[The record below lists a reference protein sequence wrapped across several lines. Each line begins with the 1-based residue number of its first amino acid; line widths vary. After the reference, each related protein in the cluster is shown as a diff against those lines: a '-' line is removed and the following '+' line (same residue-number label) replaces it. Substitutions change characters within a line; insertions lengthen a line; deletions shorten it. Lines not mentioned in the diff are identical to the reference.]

1 MENPTIR
8 GISNVI
14 CSILGH
20 TGEKRVRAGSMTQ
33 IIDLQAEADA
43 LDVSIYPAPTRKAE
57 GLSRFRRSAHL
68 LQPRCILLTGTTGYL
83 GAFLLAEALL
93 VAPGE
98 VRVICLVRAADKDA
112 ARRRIFDT
120 LDKYDQLGRL
130 LEAYAGVEGDVA
142 NPMDVVVQ
150 ETKDSGNGEAS
161 SSSAS
166 SYDKAVGVLGEWVE
180 PICGDLG
187 KPLLGMDQDVFKAC
201 AGEADSI
208 IHCGADVNL
217 VKPYDSL
224 KKTNVRVKIQIQMIR
239 GVELG
244 TLHILYFMH
253 HQTQLTQFI
262 ERALCALLSP
272 LVTSIS
278 SVTSLSSL
286 LSLLFLQVL
295 GTQEILRLAVT
306 NGFHTTKVKPVYFIS
321 TNGIFPTTSG
331 EEEGE
336 GKGDGGLYHCDENT
350 DVTSQ
355 EMWSRLG
362 DGYSQSKWVAEEM
375 CRAARSRGLPISI
388 MRPGNMAGCSVT
400 GAWNEHDF
408 VKLLVQVR
416 RLHLSPITPCRFGC
430 VLC

>member
-142 NPMDVVVQ
+142 DPMDVVVQ

-161 SSSAS
+161 FSSSSSSDS

-224 KKTNVRVKIQIQMIR
+224 KKANVRV
-239 GVELG
+239 
-244 TLHILYFMH
+244 
-253 HQTQLTQFI
+253 
-262 ERALCALLSP
+262 
-272 LVTSIS
+272 
-278 SVTSLSSL
+278 
-286 LSLLFLQVL
+286 
-295 GTQEILRLAVT
+295 
-306 NGFHTTKVKPVYFIS
+306 
-321 TNGIFPTTSG
+321 
-331 EEEGE
+331 
-336 GKGDGGLYHCDENT
+336 
-350 DVTSQ
+350 
-355 EMWSRLG
+355 
-362 DGYSQSKWVAEEM
+362 
-375 CRAARSRGLPISI
+375 
-388 MRPGNMAGCSVT
+388 
-400 GAWNEHDF
+400 
-408 VKLLVQVR
+408 
-416 RLHLSPITPCRFGC
+416 
-430 VLC
+430 